1 MEKTEASLA
10 QDFSEK
16 NRFPHPKNLKKK
28 LVKNK
33 DFKPKCTNMMSRCKL
48 WFFPVFVCSIAG
60 LPGPGSGLKARIKYL
75 KGPSRSR
82 RSRCRSSGVTL
93 ASKMLG
99 F

>member
-1 MEKTEASLA
+1 MAVENPQQFPWISQRQLA
-10 QDFSEK
+10 
-16 NRFPHPKNLKKK
+16 K
-28 LVKNK
+28 LDVQPQAA
-33 DFKPKCTNMMSRCKL
+33 F
-48 WFFPVFVCSIAG
+48 FFPSVCSIAG

-93 ASKMLG
+93 ASKMMG